1 MKPLI
6 IDSCITNDLFNFSL
20 ICHSRLSGVLLKKDS
35 GQAGMSAPGSVHGQR
50 GESPLQ
56 ADALRPVTERN
67 CVTVR

>member
-1 MKPLI
+1 MDKILSL
-6 IDSCITNDLFNFSL
+6 DSLYM
-20 ICHSRLSGVLLKKDS
+20 
-35 GQAGMSAPGSVHGQR
+35 GMSAPGSVHGQG